1 MMVEHADAAER
12 KGCQCQQ
19 RKAPVRHEHGKDDDA
34 GHGQVCNAFRNG
46 VGKQQ
51 LNLVDV
57 VGEDALDLPGA
68 QFLYVA
74 EGLLFQP
81 VLQRNADVLERVVCA
96 DVRKG
101 KAAAVGKCVHG
112 LAGKNQRGA
121 QQDELQVRQH
131 ALRERHNQL
140 VQEEIGNNIRHNAE
154 RCKE

>member
-1 MMVEHADAAER
+1 M
-12 KGCQCQQ
+12 
-19 RKAPVRHEHGKDDDA
+19 
-34 GHGQVCNAFRNG
+34 
-46 VGKQQ
+46 GKQQ

-101 KAAAVGKCVHG
+101 KAAAVGKCVNKKKK
-112 LAGKNQRGA
+112 KNQRGA